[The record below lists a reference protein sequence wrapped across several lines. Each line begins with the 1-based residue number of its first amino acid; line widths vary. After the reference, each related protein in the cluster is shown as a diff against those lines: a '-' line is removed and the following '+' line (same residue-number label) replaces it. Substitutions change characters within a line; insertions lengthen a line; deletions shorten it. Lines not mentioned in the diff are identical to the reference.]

1 MELILVEENKDNI
14 MRSVLQTFFSITET
28 NELIDTL
35 NLDLADES
43 ELYTINFGNE
53 IIGFIILS
61 PIAEINNPLINL
73 ISIED
78 IYVKINHQNNVIAK
92 MIALEIK
99 KLSVKYDV
107 DQIELIISQT
117 NKWLSNSLSD
127 VGFICSEIKLE
138 KFLPKSNNLNDVLEL
153 IKDCTP
159 LNRIVQVM
167 MEKEDE
173 YATDFIST
181 SNEIQPLIKL
191 GWVPIMILV
200 TYEPEKENIGE
211 TIEKSNQLLNWDD
224 YSLVYYG

>member
-28 NELIDTL
+28 NELINTL
-35 NLDLADES
+35 DLDLADES

-78 IYVKINHQNNVIAK
+78 IYVKINHQNNMIAK

-200 TYEPEKENIGE
+200 TYEPEKENIDE

>member
-14 MRSVLQTFFSITET
+14 MRSVLQTFFSKTET
-28 NELIDTL
+28 NELIDKL

-99 KLSVKYDV
+99 KLSIKYDV

-200 TYEPEKENIGE
+200 TYEPEKENIDE

>member
-78 IYVKINHQNNVIAK
+78 IYVKINHQNNMIAK

-99 KLSVKYDV
+99 KLSIKYDV

-200 TYEPEKENIGE
+200 TYEPEKQNIDE

>member
-28 NELIDTL
+28 NELIDKL

-43 ELYTINFGNE
+43 ELYTINYGNE

-78 IYVKINHQNNVIAK
+78 IYVKINHQNNIIAK

-99 KLSVKYDV
+99 KLSIKYDV

-173 YATDFIST
+173 YATDFITT

-200 TYEPEKENIGE
+200 TYEPEKENIDE

>member
-1 MELILVEENKDNI
+1 MELILVEENEDNI

-78 IYVKINHQNNVIAK
+78 IYVKINHQNNIIAK

-99 KLSVKYDV
+99 KLSIKYDV
-107 DQIELIISQT
+107 DQIELIRIGSLFLIISILQ
-117 NKWLSNSLSD
+117 
-127 VGFICSEIKLE
+127 
-138 KFLPKSNNLNDVLEL
+138 
-153 IKDCTP
+153 
-159 LNRIVQVM
+159 
-167 MEKEDE
+167 
-173 YATDFIST
+173 
-181 SNEIQPLIKL
+181 IQRLQK
-191 GWVPIMILV
+191 
-200 TYEPEKENIGE
+200 
-211 TIEKSNQLLNWDD
+211 
-224 YSLVYYG
+224 

>member
-1 MELILVEENKDNI
+1 M
-14 MRSVLQTFFSITET
+14 
-28 NELIDTL
+28 
-35 NLDLADES
+35 
-43 ELYTINFGNE
+43 G
-53 IIGFIILS
+53 
-61 PIAEINNPLINL
+61 
-73 ISIED
+73 D
-78 IYVKINHQNNVIAK
+78 IYVKINHQKNVIAK
-92 MIALEIK
+92 MIALE
-99 KLSVKYDV
+99 
-107 DQIELIISQT
+107 T

-200 TYEPEKENIGE
+200 TYEPK
-211 TIEKSNQLLNWDD
+211 
-224 YSLVYYG
+224 

>member
-1 MELILVEENKDNI
+1 MELILVEENEDNI

-28 NELIDTL
+28 NELINTL
-35 NLDLADES
+35 DLDLADES
-43 ELYTINFGNE
+43 ELYTINFENE

-78 IYVKINHQNNVIAK
+78 IYVKINHQNNMIAK

-200 TYEPEKENIGE
+200 TYEPEKQNIDE

>member
-78 IYVKINHQNNVIAK
+78 IYVKINHQNNIIAK

-99 KLSVKYDV
+99 KLSIKYDV

-200 TYEPEKENIGE
+200 TYEPEKENIDE

>member
-78 IYVKINHQNNVIAK
+78 IYVKINHQNNIIAK

-99 KLSVKYDV
+99 KLSIKYDV

-117 NKWLSNSLSD
+117 NKWLSNSLSN

-173 YATDFIST
+173 YATDFITT

-200 TYEPEKENIGE
+200 TYEPEKENIDE

>member
-1 MELILVEENKDNI
+1 MELILVEENEDNI

-99 KLSVKYDV
+99 KLSIKYDV

-173 YATDFIST
+173 YATDFITT

-200 TYEPEKENIGE
+200 TYEPEKENIDE

>member
-14 MRSVLQTFFSITET
+14 MKSVLQTFFSITET

-43 ELYTINFGNE
+43 ELYTVNFENE

-78 IYVKINHQNNVIAK
+78 IYVKINHQNNMIAK

-99 KLSVKYDV
+99 KLSIKYDV

-117 NKWLSNSLSD
+117 NKWLSSSLSD

-200 TYEPEKENIGE
+200 TYEPEKENINE

-224 YSLVYYG
+224 YSLVYHG

>member
-78 IYVKINHQNNVIAK
+78 IYVKINHQNNKIAK

-99 KLSVKYDV
+99 KLSIKYDV

-200 TYEPEKENIGE
+200 TYEPEKENIDE

>member
-28 NELIDTL
+28 NELINTL
-35 NLDLADES
+35 DLDLADES
-43 ELYTINFGNE
+43 ELYTINFENE

-99 KLSVKYDV
+99 KLSIKYDV

-200 TYEPEKENIGE
+200 TYEPEKQNIDE

>member
-1 MELILVEENKDNI
+1 MELILVEENQDNI
-14 MRSVLQTFFSITET
+14 MKSVLQTFFSITET

-78 IYVKINHQNNVIAK
+78 IYVKINHQNNMIAK

-99 KLSVKYDV
+99 KLSIKYDV

-173 YATDFIST
+173 YATDFITT

-200 TYEPEKENIGE
+200 TYEPEKENIDE

>member
-78 IYVKINHQNNVIAK
+78 VYVKINHQNNVIAK

-99 KLSVKYDV
+99 KLSIKYDV

-200 TYEPEKENIGE
+200 TYEPEKENIDE

>member
-28 NELIDTL
+28 NELINTL
-35 NLDLADES
+35 DLDLADES
-43 ELYTINFGNE
+43 ELYTINFENE

-99 KLSVKYDV
+99 KLSIKYDV

-200 TYEPEKENIGE
+200 TYEPEKENIDE

>member
-14 MRSVLQTFFSITET
+14 MKSVLQTFFSITET

-43 ELYTINFGNE
+43 ELYTVNFENE

-78 IYVKINHQNNVIAK
+78 IYVKINHQNNMIAK

-99 KLSVKYDV
+99 KLSIKYDV

-117 NKWLSNSLSD
+117 NKWLTSSLSD

-200 TYEPEKENIGE
+200 TYEPEKENINE

-224 YSLVYYG
+224 YSLVYHG

>member
-78 IYVKINHQNNVIAK
+78 IYVKINHQNNMIAK

-99 KLSVKYDV
+99 KLSIKYDV

-117 NKWLSNSLSD
+117 NKWLSNSLSN

-173 YATDFIST
+173 YATDFITT

-200 TYEPEKENIGE
+200 TYEPEKENIDE

>member
-28 NELIDTL
+28 NELINTL
-35 NLDLADES
+35 DLDLADES
-43 ELYTINFGNE
+43 ELYTINFENE

-78 IYVKINHQNNVIAK
+78 IYVKINHQNNMIAK

-99 KLSVKYDV
+99 KLSIKYDV

-173 YATDFIST
+173 YATDFITT

-200 TYEPEKENIGE
+200 TYEPEKQNIDE

>member
-43 ELYTINFGNE
+43 ELYTINFENE

-78 IYVKINHQNNVIAK
+78 IYVKINHQNNMIAK

-99 KLSVKYDV
+99 KLSIKYDV

-200 TYEPEKENIGE
+200 TYEPEKQNIDE

>member
-28 NELIDTL
+28 NELINTL
-35 NLDLADES
+35 DLDLADES

-78 IYVKINHQNNVIAK
+78 IYVKINHQNNMVAK

-99 KLSVKYDV
+99 KLSIKYDV

-191 GWVPIMILV
+191 GWVTIMILV
-200 TYEPEKENIGE
+200 TYEPEKQNIDE

>member
-43 ELYTINFGNE
+43 ELYTVNFENE

-78 IYVKINHQNNVIAK
+78 IYVKINHQNNMIAK

-99 KLSVKYDV
+99 KLSLKYDV

-117 NKWLSNSLSD
+117 NKWLSSSLSD

-200 TYEPEKENIGE
+200 TYEPEKENIDE

-224 YSLVYYG
+224 YSLVYHG

>member
-1 MELILVEENKDNI
+1 MELILVEENQDNI
-14 MRSVLQTFFSITET
+14 MKSVLQTFFSITET

-43 ELYTINFGNE
+43 ELYSINFENE

-61 PIAEINNPLINL
+61 PIAEINNPIINL

-78 IYVKINHQNNVIAK
+78 IYVKINRQNNIIAK
-92 MIALEIK
+92 MISHEIK
-99 KLSVKYDV
+99 KLSIKYNV

-138 KFLPKSNNLNDVLEL
+138 KFLPKSNNLKDVLEL
-153 IKDCTP
+153 IQVCTP

-200 TYEPEKENIGE
+200 TYEPEKQNIDE

>member
-14 MRSVLQTFFSITET
+14 MKSVLQTFFSITET

-78 IYVKINHQNNVIAK
+78 IYVKINHQNNMIAK

-99 KLSVKYDV
+99 KLSIKYDV

-117 NKWLSNSLSD
+117 NKWLSSSLSD

-200 TYEPEKENIGE
+200 TYEPEKENINE

-224 YSLVYYG
+224 YSLVYHG

>member
-1 MELILVEENKDNI
+1 MSNDLIESLYKLNQENTPEVGSLSSINMLQELINMSSNALY
-14 MRSVLQTFFSITET
+14 FSIQ
-28 NELIDTL
+28 D
-35 NLDLADES
+35 
-43 ELYTINFGNE
+43 E

-78 IYVKINHQNNVIAK
+78 VYVKINHQNNVIAK

-99 KLSVKYDV
+99 KLSLKYDV

-117 NKWLSNSLSD
+117 NKWLSSSLSD

-200 TYEPEKENIGE
+200 TYEPEKENINE

-224 YSLVYYG
+224 YSLVYHG

>member
-1 MELILVEENKDNI
+1 MELILVEENEDNI

-78 IYVKINHQNNVIAK
+78 IYVKINHQNNIIAK

-99 KLSVKYDV
+99 KLSIKYDV

-173 YATDFIST
+173 YATDFITT

-200 TYEPEKENIGE
+200 TYEPEKENIDE

>member
-1 MELILVEENKDNI
+1 MELILVEEHKDNI

-28 NELIDTL
+28 NELINTL
-35 NLDLADES
+35 DLDLADES
-43 ELYTINFGNE
+43 ELYTINFENE

-78 IYVKINHQNNVIAK
+78 IYVKINHQNNMIAK

-99 KLSVKYDV
+99 KLSIKYDV

-200 TYEPEKENIGE
+200 TYEPEKQNIDE

>member
-53 IIGFIILS
+53 VIGFIILS

-78 IYVKINHQNNVIAK
+78 IYVKINHQNNMIAK

-99 KLSVKYDV
+99 KLSIKYDV

-200 TYEPEKENIGE
+200 TYEPEKENIDE

>member
-78 IYVKINHQNNVIAK
+78 IYVKINHHNNMIAK

-99 KLSVKYDV
+99 KLSIKYDV

-200 TYEPEKENIGE
+200 TYEPEKENIDE

-224 YSLVYYG
+224 YSLVFYG

>member
-78 IYVKINHQNNVIAK
+78 IYVKINHQNNMIAK

-99 KLSVKYDV
+99 KLSIKYDV

-200 TYEPEKENIGE
+200 TYEPEKENIDE

>member
-14 MRSVLQTFFSITET
+14 MKSVLQTFFSITET

-43 ELYTINFGNE
+43 ELYTVNFENE

-78 IYVKINHQNNVIAK
+78 IYVKINNQNNMIAK

-99 KLSVKYDV
+99 KLSIKYDV

-200 TYEPEKENIGE
+200 TYEPEKQNIDE

>member
-14 MRSVLQTFFSITET
+14 MKSVLQTFFSITET
-28 NELIDTL
+28 NELIGTL

-43 ELYTINFGNE
+43 ELYTVNFENE

-78 IYVKINHQNNVIAK
+78 IYVKINHQNNMIAK

-99 KLSVKYDV
+99 KLSIKYDV

-117 NKWLSNSLSD
+117 NKWLSSSLSD

-200 TYEPEKENIGE
+200 TYEPEKENIDE

>member
-99 KLSVKYDV
+99 KLSIKYDV

-117 NKWLSNSLSD
+117 NKWLSSSLSD

-200 TYEPEKENIGE
+200 TYEPEKENIDE

>member
-99 KLSVKYDV
+99 KLSIKYDV

-200 TYEPEKENIGE
+200 TYEPEKENIDE

>member
-78 IYVKINHQNNVIAK
+78 IYVKINHHNNMIAK

-99 KLSVKYDV
+99 KLSIKYDV

-200 TYEPEKENIGE
+200 TYEPEKENIDE

>member
-14 MRSVLQTFFSITET
+14 MKSVLQTFFSITET

-43 ELYTINFGNE
+43 ELYTVNFENE

-78 IYVKINHQNNVIAK
+78 IYVKINHQNNMIAK

-117 NKWLSNSLSD
+117 NKWLTSSLSD

-200 TYEPEKENIGE
+200 TYEPEKENINE

-224 YSLVYYG
+224 YSLVYHG

>member
-53 IIGFIILS
+53 VIGFIILS

-99 KLSVKYDV
+99 KLSIKYDV

-200 TYEPEKENIGE
+200 TYEPEKENIDE

>member
-78 IYVKINHQNNVIAK
+78 IYVKINHQNNIIAK

-99 KLSVKYDV
+99 KLSIKYDV

-173 YATDFIST
+173 YATDFITT

-200 TYEPEKENIGE
+200 TYEPEKENIDE

>member
-14 MRSVLQTFFSITET
+14 MRSVLQTFFSKTET

-78 IYVKINHQNNVIAK
+78 IYVKINHQNNMIAK

-99 KLSVKYDV
+99 KLSIKYDV

-200 TYEPEKENIGE
+200 TYEPEKENIDE

>member
-28 NELIDTL
+28 NELINTL
-35 NLDLADES
+35 DLDLADES
-43 ELYTINFGNE
+43 ELYTINFENE

-78 IYVKINHQNNVIAK
+78 IYVKINHQNNMIAK

-99 KLSVKYDV
+99 KLSIKYDV

-173 YATDFIST
+173 YATDFITT

-200 TYEPEKENIGE
+200 TYEPEKENIDE